1 MIVKP
6 LRVLRV
12 LVRFLFL
19 IAPFLFVIFV
29 LSAGTEF
36 VARGI
41 PLQDFARLQEFW
53 PAILRN
59 MLPSLLAMFAA
70 YWLAARFIKEFYDL
84 ASLRE
89 GALFLWRWRFGQVR
103 FSPYQRIQQGKIDKG
118 EEGILARVGGPGHLV
133 IHHDS
138 VAVLSRAGQITRLEG
153 PEFPE
158 LESFERVYRVVDL
171 QPKRAAREITA
182 LTREGIPIS
191 CEVDIRYQIRHK
203 AKEKPTPKRPFP
215 ASHRHVLRAATST
228 WKCDPFISE
237 DGELDWEARLT
248 FAPLGILR
256 SIFAR
261 YSLDQLIH
269 PMGWEGDEPLY
280 RERMGE
286 ELKQQLHAA
295 AGRMGAQ
302 VLGVQLGDVEIRDD
316 GVTKQWLE
324 AWRAKWESQL
334 AQRRAEGEAEATEQ
348 VGTARAQ
355 AQAEIVVNLTQS
367 LQALASSSGALQS
380 RLGLLRV
387 VAILRH
393 MAHDPQ
399 TEPFLPVE
407 ALHDLIALQERVG
420 GLGEHRG

>member
-1 MIVKP
+1 MFVKP
-6 LRVLRV
+6 LQVLRV

-29 LSAGTEF
+29 FSAGTELT
-36 VARGI
+36 ARGI
-41 PLQDFARLQEFW
+41 PLQEFVRLQEFW

-59 MLPSLLAMFAA
+59 MLPSLFAMFAA
-70 YWLAARFIKEFYDL
+70 YWLAARFLKEFYDL
-84 ASLRE
+84 ESLRE
-89 GALFLWRWRFGQVR
+89 AALFLWRWRFGQVR

-118 EEGILARVGGPGHLV
+118 EDGILARVGGPGHLV

-138 VAVLSRAGQITRLEG
+138 EAVLSRAGQITRLEG
-153 PEFPE
+153 PKFPA
-158 LESFERVYRVVDL
+158 LESFEKVYRVVDL
-171 QPKRAAREITA
+171 QPKRAARKVTA

-191 CEVDIRYQIRHK
+191 CEVDIRYQIRHEWN
-203 AKEKPTPKRPFP
+203 EKGTPKRPFP
-215 ASHRHVLRAATST
+215 ASRRHVLRAATST

-237 DGELDWEARLT
+237 SGELDWEARLT

-261 YSLDQLIH
+261 YSLDQLIQ
-269 PMGWEGDEPLY
+269 PMGWEGDELLY
-280 RERMGE
+280 REEIGKALLER
-286 ELKQQLHAA
+286 LHAS
-295 AGRMGAQ
+295 AGGLGAE
-302 VLGVQLGDVEIRDD
+302 VLGVHLGDIEIRDD

-407 ALHDLIALQERVG
+407 ALHDLIALQEKVG
-420 GLGEHRG
+420 GLGQHQG